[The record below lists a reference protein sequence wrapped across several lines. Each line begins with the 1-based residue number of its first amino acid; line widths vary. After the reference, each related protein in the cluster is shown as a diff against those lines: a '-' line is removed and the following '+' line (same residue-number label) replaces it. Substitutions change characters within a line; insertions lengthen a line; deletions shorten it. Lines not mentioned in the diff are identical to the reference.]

1 MQLQP
6 RLTLRC
12 TYLCSLMEY
21 QVSRNR
27 ERAHWIDGYYV
38 ERESLADFADKVEH
52 IEQIYSSVQ
61 FRVTEFQFEKIC

>member
-1 MQLQP
+1 
-6 RLTLRC
+6 
-12 TYLCSLMEY
+12 MEY

-27 ERAHWIDGYYV
+27 GRAHWIDGYYV

-52 IEQIYSSVQ
+52 TEQIYSNVQ